1 MPQFKRVGY
10 DHTAEMPEDA
20 NPEFWER
27 VDQSEITEAPAPES
41 TEAPA
46 PEGSES

>member
-10 DHTAEMPEDA
+10 DHTIDMPENAD
-20 NPEFWER
+20 PQHWER
-27 VDQSEITEAPAPES
+27 VDAAEPTEAPAPES